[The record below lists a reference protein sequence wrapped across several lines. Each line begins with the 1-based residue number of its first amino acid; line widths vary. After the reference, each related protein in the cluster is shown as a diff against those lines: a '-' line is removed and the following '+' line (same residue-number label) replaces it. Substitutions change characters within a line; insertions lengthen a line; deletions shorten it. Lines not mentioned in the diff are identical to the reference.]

1 MKNERTILGR
11 ASETAQVLFVKVREG
26 RFFRVFSASVR
37 KFHWTTFQ
45 NLTFA
50 AHLSSENG
58 ATAARILADVLR
70 FRRLRGFNFQNRC
83 LKFC

>member
-11 ASETAQVLFVKVREG
+11 ASETAQVFFVKVREG

-37 KFHWTTFQ
+37 KFHWATLQ
-45 NLTFA
+45 NLTFV
-50 AHLSSENG
+50 LQLPSENG
-58 ATAARILADVLR
+58 ASAARILADVLR

-83 LKFC
+83 LMFC